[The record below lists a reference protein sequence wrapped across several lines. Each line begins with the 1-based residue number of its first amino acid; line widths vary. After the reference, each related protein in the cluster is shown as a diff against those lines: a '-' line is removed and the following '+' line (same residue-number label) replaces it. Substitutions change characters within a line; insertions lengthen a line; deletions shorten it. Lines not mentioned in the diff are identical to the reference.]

1 MMKERDM
8 KSIVITILLFA
19 AVMYAIQFG
28 VFEIM
33 SSSYLYYISAGLLII
48 VLLIALKVLGNPLK
62 NKDGRH
68 DKK

>member
-1 MMKERDM
+1 M

-28 VFEIM
+28 VFEVM

-48 VLLIALKVLGNPLK
+48 VLLIALKILGNPLK